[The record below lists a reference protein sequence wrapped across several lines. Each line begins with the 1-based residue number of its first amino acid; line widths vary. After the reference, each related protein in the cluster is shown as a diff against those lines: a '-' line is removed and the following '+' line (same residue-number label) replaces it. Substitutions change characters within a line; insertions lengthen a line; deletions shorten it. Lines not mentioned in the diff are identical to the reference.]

1 MTWRYLLQLKRDRFT
16 EELESYAKLVEEFAS
31 YGEMS
36 DVPRY
41 LKKAQALDAKLQAA
55 ADKVK
60 LQAVADKVKL
70 QAAADKVKLQAVADK
85 VKLQAAADQ
94 VKLQAAAYKVSY
106 RQRQIR

>member
-1 MTWRYLLQLKRDRFT
+1 MTDNQRYSDVDPLDPTMTWHLLLQLKRDRFT

-55 ADKVK
+55 ADKVRRR
-60 LQAVADKVKL
+60 LDIG
-70 QAAADKVKLQAVADK
+70 
-85 VKLQAAADQ
+85 
-94 VKLQAAAYKVSY
+94 S
-106 RQRQIR
+106 I